1 MDAFSAPEWA
11 VVFHSHHRRIKSD
24 AGRTPSWRPA
34 FSVLPAVAWKDS
46 LKARK
51 KNPKGPPLSPLTHP
65 PDATRDPLLALSLPA
80 PLLLATTQ
88 IFQGKKLMNI
98 YKVLAVRE
106 IKKKH
111 LKFMKL
117 DPSINNRPVAGGV
130 TPSPT
135 EGFKFSTR
143 SSEASQSCPSMN
155 TRVHKHTEL
164 HCEYTVLY
172 ACMCMWCI
180 HVCIG
185 VYTSTSTQRPE
196 KNTEGPAWSLSFSY
210 SPQRRGLGWQSV
222 HPKVLWSLLPIA
234 LQLQQP
240 MPSFYRGA

>member
-1 MDAFSAPEWA
+1 MLEELHP
-11 VVFHSHHRRIKSD
+11 
-24 AGRTPSWRPA
+24 GGQ
-34 FSVLPAVAWKDS
+34 LPPGLAS
-46 LKARK
+46 CGLEGQPQGEK
-51 KNPKGPPLSPLTHP
+51 KNPKGPPFSPLTHP

-164 HCEYTVLY
+164 RCEYTVLY
-172 ACMCMWCI
+172 ACTCMLCI
-180 HVCIG
+180 HACIG

-222 HPKVLWSLLPIA
+222 HPEVLWSLLPIA